1 MIGAISI
8 KSKVGLLRQLTTM
21 AEIAVPNIDIKNL
34 YKAIWDAGASAS
46 VITQFVVDNLGL
58 VPTGMSL
65 IHTANGTARQHTYII
80 DIYISEKIIFKDVT
94 VTCATAFSGGSD
106 VLIGMDII
114 SKGDFSTTNLDGKN
128 CMSFRIPS
136 NHEIDFCQNPDF

>member
-1 MIGAISI
+1 MIGAITI

-21 AEIAVPNIDIKNL
+21 VEIAVPNVDVKNQ
-34 YKAIWDAGASAS
+34 YKSIWDTGASAS

-58 VPTGMSL
+58 IPTGMSL
-65 IHTANGTARQHTYII
+65 LHTANGTVRQYTYII
-80 DIYISEKIIFKDVT
+80 DIYLSEKIVYNDVT
-94 VTCATAFSGGSD
+94 VTCASAFSGGSD

-114 SKGDFSTTNLDGKN
+114 SKGDFSVTNFEGKT

-136 NHEIDFCQNPDF
+136 KHEIDFCQNSDL